1 MRKFWDVLTDREPA
15 DLLIENI
22 RLLNPVTA
30 EIQEGV
36 LVIADGRIAGWH
48 KRPAR
53 EILDGKGAIVSPGL
67 IDAHIHVESS
77 MLAPAEFARAV
88 IPHGTTAVVADPH
101 EVGNVAG
108 IPGIDWMMTQGAHS
122 PLRFFWAAPSCV
134 PASPLDTPGY
144 VLGVKE
150 IEALLDREAVVS
162 LGEVMNYPGVI
173 HGDVSVHAKIDAAKR
188 RGLAVDGH
196 APGVTGVDLETYA
209 AAGIETDHECTT
221 PDEAGEKLRLG
232 MFIQMRQG
240 SSAHNLSALL
250 SLVKPVWSGRL
261 MFATDDKNPVDLLE
275 KGHLDE
281 HLRMC
286 VAKGIPPG
294 EAVRMATLNP
304 ARHYRLPGLGSLTPG
319 SRADLTFFRDLKM
332 FEATRVMIA
341 GKTVY
346 ADGEFLE
353 DWKGLEGTITSSM
366 HLQTISGDT
375 LRVKRTGDVMKVIG
389 INPGQL
395 VTKMEYAAVP
405 AMKEVVSDIDRD
417 ILKIAVFERHHG
429 TGNVGVGFVR
439 GLGLKSGAFATTV
452 AHDSHHLIVTGTND
466 ADILKAARE
475 CVAMKGGVAVVNKG
489 VLLATLPL
497 PLFGLISDKPFA
509 GVTRG
514 FREVHESLKRLGSPL
529 SDPLMQVSFLAL
541 PVIPALKIT
550 DKGLVDVDSF
560 KHVPLFGK

>member
-1 MRKFWDVLTDREPA
+1 MRRFWDVLTGRKPA

-30 EIQEGV
+30 EIREGV
-36 LVIADGRIAGWH
+36 LAIAEGRIAGWCR
-48 KRPAR
+48 RPAR
-53 EILDGKGAIVSPGL
+53 EILDGKGAVVSPGL
-67 IDAHIHVESS
+67 IDAHIHIESS
-77 MLAPAEFARAV
+77 MLSPAEFARAV

-108 IPGIDWMMTQGAHS
+108 IPGIDWMMAQGNHT

-144 VLGVKE
+144 ILGVKE
-150 IEALLDREAVVS
+150 TETLLDREAVVG

-173 HGDVSVHAKIDAAKR
+173 HGDAAVHAKIDAAKR

-196 APGVTGVDLETYA
+196 APGVTGADLETYA

-221 PDEAGEKLRLG
+221 LDEAVEKLRLG

-240 SSAHNLSALL
+240 SSAHNLAALL
-250 SLVKPVWSGRL
+250 PLVKPAWNGRL
-261 MFATDDKNPVDLLE
+261 MLATDDKNPVDLLE

-286 VAKGIPPG
+286 VAEGIPPG
-294 EAVRMATLNP
+294 EAVRLATLNP
-304 ARHYRLPGLGSLTPG
+304 ARHYRLPGLGSLAPG
-319 SRADLTFFRDLKM
+319 SKADLTFFRDLKV
-332 FEATRVMIA
+332 FETTRVMIA

-346 ADGEFLE
+346 ADGEFRE
-353 DWKGLEGTITSSM
+353 DWKGPEGAPSSSM
-366 HLQTISGDT
+366 HLKEINGEA
-375 LRVKRTGDVMKVIG
+375 LRVKRGGDVMKVIG
-389 INPGQL
+389 IEPGQL

-405 AMKEVVSDIDRD
+405 ATEEVVSDTDRD

-475 CVAMKGGVAVVNKG
+475 CAAMKGGVAVVSDG
-489 VLLATLPL
+489 VLLAALPL
-497 PLFGLISDKPFA
+497 PLFGLMSDKPFA

-514 FREVHESLKRLGSPL
+514 FREVHKALRQLGSPL
-529 SDPLMQVSFLAL
+529 PDPLMQVSFLAL

-550 DKGLVDVDSF
+550 DKGLVDVDLF
-560 KHVPLFGK
+560 EHVPLFGK